1 MHAILAVILN
11 VAAGQRAAVN
21 VHRVAL
27 PVRAALEERFVAHH
41 DADFF
46 REVEVEGSRQNRG
59 ASPERA
65 ARELQRRFVH
75 ARAYNI
81 HRVYGFH
88 AAAVVDEA
96 RHFFPRQLVHECF
109 PLLGAFIVALHNFA
123 VFNLQAEVDARHV
136 HNGDGRLF
144 AFGAG
149 RRLRPSGRDAVLIHE
164 PFFIA
169 LIHVGAVRILTVQR
183 RQRVIIDFT
192 IRLGRRCGLSQTR
205 RAADHAGKQRVV
217 DGGEIINKQGFNLF
231 AGDVVGGAVH
241 ARRHGV
247 GFGQLHIVRVAARGD
262 NVIARFQLI
271 AGVAIGVG
279 VIPVVARH
287 VLRNPVNGHRLR
299 LTGLKQVGLGK
310 ADKVRAR
317 LFNAALGVRRIG
329 VHLHNFLACHVAGVG
344 DLHLHGQLLE
354 GVGNRGIRRGHQ
366 FPVKGRVAQAVA
378 VRIQHLR
385 IVPFVTGAG
394 VFGVHVVRRRLV
406 VLVADIDAFAVLNGG
421 VLGRF
426 AIVIEESIH
435 RVAVFI
441 NVLRLVAEVGEGRA
455 LGEVAFPNFHGVAA
469 GVDFAGNQLAN
480 RLDGIVARVADPEN
494 RVHAVFAGRLGFSQ
508 FGNLQDVGGVN
519 QNDNRLVRIMLF
531 DVLDQRL
538 LVVVQHQLMVA
549 GVAVVSHIAD
559 QLVAALR
566 ARAGEND
573 NRRVAIAIVGADG
586 CR

>member
-1 MHAILAVILN
+1 M
-11 VAAGQRAAVN
+11 N

-65 ARELQRRFVH
+65 ARELQRRFIH
-75 ARAYNI
+75 ARAYNV
-81 HRVYGFH
+81 HRVNGFH

-109 PLLGAFIVALHNFA
+109 PLLGTFVVALHNFA
-123 VFNLQAEVDARHV
+123 VFNLQAEVYARHV

-144 AFGAG
+144 AFSAG

-183 RQRVIIDFT
+183 RQRIVGDFA
-192 IRLGRRCGLSQTR
+192 IRHGGRSRLGQTVGT
-205 RAADHAGKQRVV
+205 ADHAGKQRVV
-217 DGGEIINKQGFNLF
+217 DGGEIINKQGFNLV

-262 NVIARFQLI
+262 DVVARFQLI

-287 VLRNPVNGHRLR
+287 VLRHPVNRH
-299 LTGLKQVGLGK
+299 GLGF
-310 ADKVRAR
+310 AGLEQIGLGEANEVRAR
-317 LFNAALGVRRIG
+317 LFNAALGVRRIR
-329 VHLHNFLACHVAGVG
+329 VHLHDFLARHVASVG

-354 GVGNRGIRRGHQ
+354 GINNRGVGRREQ
-366 FPVKGRVAQAVA
+366 FPVKRRVAQTVA
-378 VRIQHLR
+378 VGVQHLR
-385 IVPFVTGAG
+385 IVPFFARARVR
-394 VFGVHVVRRRLV
+394 GVHVVRGGLV
-406 VLVADIDAFAVLNGG
+406 VLVTQINAFAVFDSRILR
-421 VLGRF
+421 RF
-426 AIVIEESIH
+426 PIVIEVRIH
-435 RVAVFI
+435 HVAVFI
-441 NVLRLVAEVGEGRA
+441 NILHLVAEVGETRT

-519 QNDNRLVRIMLF
+519 QNDNRLVRIMLL

-538 LVVVQHQLMVA
+538 LVVVQHQLMVG
-549 GVAVVSHIAD
+549 GVAVVSHVAD

-566 ARAGEND
+566 ASAGEND